1 MANKPPKRSDFP
13 PGKEGMA
20 LFQKALAVYQRAG
33 AASALG
39 LPSKTGKEIAT
50 DVNVENI
57 KKTNIRLQKSATR
70 GKGLQEGTT
79 YKKGGYVYK
88 KGGYVNPKSH
98 KRKGESWSNRDNQRD

>member
-39 LPSKTGKEIAT
+39 LPSKTGKQIAT
-50 DVNVENI
+50 DVKVDNI
-57 KKTNIRLQKSATR
+57 KKTSTRIQKAATQ
-70 GKGLQEGTT
+70 GKDIMS

-88 KGGYVNPKSH
+88 KGGYVNPKSN